1 MRVVT
6 PPSSSGAERADMI
19 AQLAS
24 SRGRENAIGTLSGWM
39 EKKMKHL
46 FVALV
51 AACLAAA
58 PAAAADSVKIGF
70 VATLSTQSAA
80 MGNDMRDGFRLG
92 IENLDQR
99 MAGRPVEVIYEDDA
113 QKPEVGKQKTDKLI
127 EADHVDFL
135 TGYGFSNVL
144 LASLLSAVSAKT
156 FIISANAGPS
166 QIAGEQC
173 SPYFFSVSWQGDQA
187 AQATGEYLN
196 QKGIKTLFLI
206 DPNYAAGKD
215 VAAGVKANFK
225 GEVVGEEY
233 TAWPA
238 QLDFSAELTKAR
250 AAKPDAIFAFYP
262 GAAGAQFLTQY
273 SQSGLKGQIPLYTAY
288 MIDALS
294 LPRIGDMALG
304 VATAGHWAI
313 DLPNAANKKFVA
325 DFRAAYKRDPS
336 FYAAQA
342 YDAANFINSAVVAV
356 NGDLTN
362 KEGIRA
368 ALEKADYA
376 SVRGPYKYGNNHFPI
391 QDFYLQRVI
400 KKPDG
405 GFEVETVTT
414 ILKDH
419 QDRYHD
425 KCQMSG
431 AAK

>member
-1 MRVVT
+1 LSDKWRCGD
-6 PPSSSGAERADMI
+6 SGNNNNAPRIKAEENMKTT
-19 AQLAS
+19 LA
-24 SRGRENAIGTLSGWM
+24 GLLAAIL
-39 EKKMKHL
+39 
-46 FVALV
+46 
-51 AACLAAA
+51 AATTMAAA
-58 PAAAADSVKIGF
+58 PAPAADGVKIGF
-70 VATLSTQSAA
+70 VGTFSGPAA
-80 MGNDMRDGFRLG
+80 AIGNDMRDGFNLG
-92 IENLDQR
+92 IDNLGRQ
-99 MAGRPVEVIYEDDA
+99 MAGRPVEVIYEDDT

-144 LASLLSAVSAKT
+144 LASLLPAVTAKT

-196 QKGIKTLFLI
+196 QKGIKTLFII

-215 VAAGVKANFK
+215 VASGVKANFK

-233 TAWPA
+233 TAWPG

-250 AAKPDAIFAFYP
+250 AAKPDALFAFYP

-273 SQSGLKGQIPLYTAY
+273 TQAGFKGQIPLYTAY

-294 LPRIGDMALG
+294 LPKIGDLALG

-313 DLPNAANKKFVA
+313 DLPNAANRKFVA
-325 DFRAAYKRDPS
+325 DFRAAFKRDPS
-336 FYAAQA
+336 FYAAQG
-342 YDAANFINSAVVAV
+342 YDAANFINGAVVAV
-356 NGDLTN
+356 KGDLAD
-362 KEGIRA
+362 KDRLRA
-368 ALEKADYA
+368 AMEQADYA
-376 SVRGPYKYGNNHFPI
+376 SVRGPYRYGNNHFPI
-391 QDFYLQRVI
+391 QNFYLQEVVKNADGRFEI
-400 KKPDG
+400 K
-405 GFEVETVTT
+405 TVAT

-425 KCQMSG
+425 KCPM
-431 AAK
+431 K

>member
-1 MRVVT
+1 MKAMLARRV
-6 PPSSSGAERADMI
+6 AA
-19 AQLAS
+19 
-24 SRGRENAIGTLSGWM
+24 N
-39 EKKMKHL
+39 
-46 FVALV
+46 LV
-51 AACLAAA
+51 ATAMAAM
-58 PAAAADSVKIGF
+58 PAAAAQSVKIGF
-70 VATLSTQSAA
+70 VATFSGPAA
-80 MGNDMRDGFRLG
+80 AIGNDMRDGFNLG
-92 IENLDQR
+92 IEHLGR
-99 MAGRPVEVIYEDDA
+99 KMAGRPVEVIFEDDT

-144 LASLLSAVSAKT
+144 LASLLPAVSAKT

-187 AQATGEYLN
+187 AQATGEYLT
-196 QKGIKTLFLI
+196 QRGIKTLFLI

-233 TAWPA
+233 TAWPG

-250 AAKPDAIFAFYP
+250 AAKPDAVFAFYP

-273 SQSGLKGQIPLYTAY
+273 AQAGLKGQIPLYTAY

-294 LPRIGDMALG
+294 LPRIGDLALG

-313 DLPNAANKKFVA
+313 DLPNAANQKFVT
-325 DFRAAYKRDPS
+325 DFRSTYKRDPS
-336 FYAAQA
+336 FYAAQG
-342 YDAANFINSAVVAV
+342 YDAANFINSAVAAV
-356 NGDLTN
+356 KGDLAD
-362 KEGIRA
+362 KDALRA
-368 ALEKADYA
+368 AMEKAAYA
-376 SVRGPYKYGNNHFPI
+376 SVRGPYRYGNNHFPI
-391 QDFYLQRVI
+391 QNFYLQEVV
-400 KKPDG
+400 KAADG
-405 GFEVETVTT
+405 HFEVGTVTT

-425 KCQMSG
+425 KCPM
-431 AAK
+431 K

>member
-1 MRVVT
+1 MKAMLARRV
-6 PPSSSGAERADMI
+6 AA
-19 AQLAS
+19 
-24 SRGRENAIGTLSGWM
+24 N
-39 EKKMKHL
+39 
-46 FVALV
+46 LV
-51 AACLAAA
+51 ATAMAAM
-58 PAAAADSVKIGF
+58 PAAAAQSVKIGF
-70 VATLSTQSAA
+70 VATFSGPAA
-80 MGNDMRDGFRLG
+80 AIGNDMRDGFNLG
-92 IENLDQR
+92 IEHLGR
-99 MAGRPVEVIYEDDA
+99 KMAGRPVEVIFEDDT

-144 LASLLSAVSAKT
+144 LASLLPAVSAKT

-187 AQATGEYLN
+187 AQATGEYLT
-196 QKGIKTLFLI
+196 QRGIKTLFLI

-233 TAWPA
+233 TAWPG

-250 AAKPDAIFAFYP
+250 AAKPDAVFAFYP

-273 SQSGLKGQIPLYTAY
+273 AQAGLKGQIPLYTAY

-294 LPRIGDMALG
+294 LPRIGDLALG

-313 DLPNAANKKFVA
+313 DLPNAANQKFVT
-325 DFRAAYKRDPS
+325 DFHSTYKRDPS
-336 FYAAQA
+336 FYAAQG
-342 YDAANFINSAVVAV
+342 YDAANFIDSAVAAV
-356 NGDLTN
+356 KGDLAD
-362 KEGIRA
+362 KDALRA
-368 ALEKADYA
+368 AMEKAAYA
-376 SVRGPYKYGNNHFPI
+376 SVRGPYRYGNNHFPI
-391 QDFYLQRVI
+391 QNFYLQEVV
-400 KKPDG
+400 KAADG
-405 GFEVETVTT
+405 HFEVGTVTT

-425 KCQMSG
+425 KCPM
-431 AAK
+431 K

>member
-1 MRVVT
+1 
-6 PPSSSGAERADMI
+6 
-19 AQLAS
+19 
-24 SRGRENAIGTLSGWM
+24 
-39 EKKMKHL
+39 
-46 FVALV
+46 
-51 AACLAAA
+51 
-58 PAAAADSVKIGF
+58 
-70 VATLSTQSAA
+70 
-80 MGNDMRDGFRLG
+80 MRDGFNLG
-92 IENLDQR
+92 IEHLSRQ
-99 MAGRPVEVIYEDDA
+99 MAGRPVEVIFEDDT

-144 LASLLSAVSAKT
+144 LASLLPAVSAKT

-187 AQATGEYLN
+187 AQATGEYLT
-196 QKGIKTLFLI
+196 QRGIKTLFLI

-233 TAWPA
+233 TAWPG

-250 AAKPDAIFAFYP
+250 AAKPDAVFAFYP

-273 SQSGLKGQIPLYTAY
+273 AQAGLKGQIPLYTAY

-294 LPRIGDMALG
+294 LPRIGDLALG

-313 DLPNAANKKFVA
+313 DLPNAANQKFVT
-325 DFRAAYKRDPS
+325 DFRSTYKRDPS
-336 FYAAQA
+336 FYAAQG
-342 YDAANFINSAVVAV
+342 YDAANFINSAVAAV
-356 NGDLTN
+356 KGDLAD
-362 KEGIRA
+362 KDALRA
-368 ALEKADYA
+368 AMEKAAYA
-376 SVRGPYKYGNNHFPI
+376 SVRGAYRYGNNHFPI
-391 QDFYLQRVI
+391 QNFYLQEVV
-400 KKPDG
+400 KAADG
-405 GFEVETVTT
+405 HFEVGTVTT

-425 KCQMSG
+425 KCPM
-431 AAK
+431 K

>member
-1 MRVVT
+1 MKAMLARRV
-6 PPSSSGAERADMI
+6 AA
-19 AQLAS
+19 
-24 SRGRENAIGTLSGWM
+24 N
-39 EKKMKHL
+39 
-46 FVALV
+46 LV
-51 AACLAAA
+51 ATAMAAM
-58 PAAAADSVKIGF
+58 PAAAAQSVKIGF
-70 VATLSTQSAA
+70 VATFSGPAA
-80 MGNDMRDGFRLG
+80 AIGNDMRDGFNLG
-92 IENLDQR
+92 IEHLGR
-99 MAGRPVEVIYEDDA
+99 KMAGRPVEVIFEDDT

-144 LASLLSAVSAKT
+144 LASLLPAVSAKT

-187 AQATGEYLN
+187 AQATGEYLT
-196 QKGIKTLFLI
+196 QRGIKTLFLI

-233 TAWPA
+233 TAWPG

-250 AAKPDAIFAFYP
+250 AAKPDAVFAFYP

-273 SQSGLKGQIPLYTAY
+273 AQAGLKGQIPLYTAY

-294 LPRIGDMALG
+294 LPRIGDLALG

-313 DLPNAANKKFVA
+313 DLPNAANQKFVT
-325 DFRAAYKRDPS
+325 DFRSTYKRDPS
-336 FYAAQA
+336 FYAAQS
-342 YDAANFINSAVVAV
+342 YDAANFIDSAVAAV
-356 NGDLTN
+356 KGDLAD
-362 KEGIRA
+362 KDALRA
-368 ALEKADYA
+368 AMEKAAYA
-376 SVRGPYKYGNNHFPI
+376 SVRGPYRYGNNHFPI
-391 QDFYLQRVI
+391 QNFYLQEVV
-400 KKPDG
+400 KAADG
-405 GFEVETVTT
+405 HFEVGTVTT

-425 KCQMSG
+425 KCPM
-431 AAK
+431 K